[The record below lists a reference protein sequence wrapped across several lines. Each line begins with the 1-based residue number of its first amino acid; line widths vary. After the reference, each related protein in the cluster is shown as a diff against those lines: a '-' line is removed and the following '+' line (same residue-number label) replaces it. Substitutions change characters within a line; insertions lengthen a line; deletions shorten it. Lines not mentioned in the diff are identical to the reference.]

1 MFVHRDHKSDSNSDV
16 QDADDERDSNR
27 DVQDA
32 DDESDSNRDAND
44 ADEESDSD
52 PGVLDEETNRLIFRN
67 PDPRWIKSNRTNGS
81 GYLNVSWDAS
91 QLKWRLKV
99 NGMFIGR
106 YRTAREACD
115 AHPELQQK
123 GTGAN
128 KGTSANNPQP
138 QVPGA
143 NNAEQDQGPDKA
155 GGSQPQIEPD
165 TNNVPP
171 QVPDTN
177 NAPPQVTGAN
187 NAEQDQGPD
196 KAGGSQPQI
205 EPGTN
210 NVPPQVPGAG
220 QLQALMGMLQ
230 QFQASIA
237 EQTQQRLQQQQHN
250 DEVMRRLQTMEANSR
265 APSKRNR
272 SGSSESPTKETSA
285 NNKRSKH

>member
-155 GGSQPQIEPD
+155 GGSQPQIEP
-165 TNNVPP
+165 
-171 QVPDTN
+171 
-177 NAPPQVTGAN
+177 
-187 NAEQDQGPD
+187 
-196 KAGGSQPQI
+196 
-205 EPGTN
+205 GTN

-220 QLQALMGMLQ
+220 QLQALMGMFQ